1 MDDPT
6 TMAQGV
12 DYDPT
17 APAVLAD
24 PQPFYEELRDRCPVH
39 FFDGLEHPLYT
50 LSRRDDVHAMLIDTD
65 LWSNR
70 FGPGIS
76 YSEQNPGSLQR
87 YDPPEHT
94 LRRRFLREPFLPRAV
109 EQYEPAVSALATTL
123 IDGFEDRERAELHDD
138 YASPLPITAFTH
150 LLGLPL
156 EDRPQFKHW
165 AEKLTLGM
173 TFPDQATTDWTNLR
187 TYTLAKVRERRNA
200 LAAADLGADDDPV
213 GTVVPEGLLSHLCCH
228 RLEDGSYATD
238 DEVTGL
244 VAMMLVAG
252 HETTTSLITNAVW
265 RLLEDRS
272 RWERLVAEPA
282 LVPNVIEESLRFD
295 PPVLGDCRTNNVPVT
310 IHGVDIPANSKVMH
324 LLASANHDPDLCEVT
339 RAVPHGPPR
348 AREPEALRLR
358 VGYALLPWRASRP
371 HDGTHGAGNPRRPAP
386 LAPLGWPDRTAGS
399 PVPLGQARAPGGLG
413 LMPGGSQ

>member
-1 MDDPT
+1 M
-6 TMAQGV
+6 G
-12 DYDPT
+12 
-17 APAVLAD
+17 
-24 PQPFYEELRDRCPVH
+24 
-39 FFDGLEHPLYT
+39 
-50 LSRRDDVHAMLIDTD
+50 
-65 LWSNR
+65 
-70 FGPGIS
+70 
-76 YSEQNPGSLQR
+76 
-87 YDPPEHT
+87 
-94 LRRRFLREPFLPRAV
+94 
-109 EQYEPAVSALATTL
+109 
-123 IDGFEDRERAELHDD
+123 RAELHDD

-200 LAAADLGADDDPV
+200 LAAADLGPDDDPV
-213 GTVVPEGLLSHLCCH
+213 GSIVPEGLLSHLCCH

-295 PPVLGDCRTNNVPVT
+295 PPVLGDCRTNNVVGDDPRCRHPGQLQGDAPTGLSEPRSRPVR
-310 IHGVDIPANSKVMH
+310 S
-324 LLASANHDPDLCEVT
+324 T

-358 VGYALLPWRASRP
+358 VGYALLPRRASRP